1 MSFSWASHFGGFSS
15 YRAQVLGTWTS
26 VILVLRL
33 SCSVAC
39 GISSHQG
46 LNSSPPHWQVEVLA
60 TGLPEKSQGEVLS
73 CGATQNIKLFE
84 KQRKKFFSFPQEVKK
99 GGGKNLTF
107 KQGRFK
113 ISYRYFVGL
122 TESWEI
128 LNYKLQSLD
137 FFIWFGKSILSHGL
151 LSASHSVWHRM
162 HSKWVSFVVFFFFF

>member
-99 GGGKNLTF
+99 GEGKNLTF

-137 FFIWFGKSILSHGL
+137 FFI
-151 LSASHSVWHRM
+151 
-162 HSKWVSFVVFFFFF
+162 